1 MRGPVRQVRFRL
13 GSARG
18 GSNGGVKVLLVED
31 DKRIS
36 SLVKRGLEAE
46 NFTVDVALDG
56 NEGLWLAT
64 EGSYDVIVLDI
75 MLPGRNGYQ
84 ICASLREAGDWTPV
98 LMLTAKDGE
107 FDEVEALDTGA
118 DDYLTK
124 PFSFVVLVARIRA
137 LLRRSSGRDPVSLE
151 AGDLRLDPAQRRV
164 WRGDMEVGL
173 TARQFDVLEFLM
185 RRQDQVVSKLEVV
198 NGVWEF
204 GFEGDPNIV
213 EVYISRLR
221 TRIDEPFDRRAIETV
236 RGAGY
241 RLRADGG

>member
-1 MRGPVRQVRFRL
+1 M
-13 GSARG
+13 
-18 GSNGGVKVLLVED
+18 KVLLVED